1 MVDDYDVGY
10 KKPPKTKQFK
20 KGKSGNPGGRPK
32 GSKNKK
38 TFHPIS
44 KTSYEFQ
51 KMIVDMGEVEIN
63 VVKGGQIRSVSQMEA
78 LVMQLYN
85 KAMKGDMTAAKIL
98 LEYTKRSMD
107 ELEEAAHRAHTV
119 TKNMR
124 AKERAEIFKPSPEP
138 NTYGAFLER
147 KHKMYSHNFSMRETF
162 GPDMFPKIRD
172 DEPDNEYQWAHFNQ
186 DMRKEYLECG
196 DDEGWKDHILPNHSM
211 YDL

>member
-1 MVDDYDVGY
+1 MADDYYFGY

-63 VVKGGQIRSVSQMEA
+63 VVKEGQILSVSQMEA

-138 NTYGAFLER
+138 NT
-147 KHKMYSHNFSMRETF
+147 
-162 GPDMFPKIRD
+162 
-172 DEPDNEYQWAHFNQ
+172 
-186 DMRKEYLECG
+186 
-196 DDEGWKDHILPNHSM
+196 
-211 YDL
+211 